1 MPLPLKENYEVVD
14 HYQLQTVQIVLPLE
28 EMHRAAKEDSLL
40 LLQHLLLHCNEVAES
55 CDNVTGTSGEVVES
69 DDRVTGFG
77 SKVAEHSSRLTDN
90 GSEVVA
96 YGSKLTDRGSEV
108 ANTDDGV
115 TGTDS
120 EILQRDLRPST
131 IHYICSI
138 RPCEDG
144 LKAFLL
150 G

>member
-1 MPLPLKENYEVVD
+1 MPMPLKELYEVVD
-14 HYQLQTVQIVLPLE
+14 HYQLQMVQIDLPLE
-28 EMHRAAKEDSLL
+28 EMHRAAKEDCLL
-40 LLQHLLLHCNEVAES
+40 LLQHSLPHCNEVAEN
-55 CDNVTGTSGEVVES
+55 CDNVTGTSGEFVMQCN
-69 DDRVTGFG
+69 RVTGFG
-77 SKVAEHSSRLTDN
+77 SKVAEHSSRLTES

-96 YGSKLTDRGSEV
+96 YGSKLTDVGSEV
-108 ANTDDGV
+108 ANTDDGL

>member
-1 MPLPLKENYEVVD
+1 MFLPPEQMPLPLKEHYEVVD
-14 HYQLQTVQIVLPLE
+14 HYQLRTVQIDLPLE
-28 EMHRAAKEDSLL
+28 EMHRAAKEESLL
-40 LLQHLLLHCNEVAES
+40 LLQHLLLHCKEVAEN
-55 CDNVTGTSGEVVES
+55 CDSVTGTSG
-69 DDRVTGFG
+69 
-77 SKVAEHSSRLTDN
+77 
-90 GSEVVA
+90 EVVA
-96 YGSKLTDRGSEV
+96 YGSKLTDGGSEV
-108 ANTDDGV
+108 ANTDNVV